1 MLVSDDG
8 HVGLTA
14 AMLVRRQPCCVC
26 VTEAEPTDVCGD
38 YCDGRFELFHFL
50 PVTYQVW
57 ISINSLM
64 AFSALCVIPL
74 LLREIHDVICQCEYA
89 WLRYL

>member
-1 MLVSDDG
+1 M
-8 HVGLTA
+8 
-14 AMLVRRQPCCVC
+14 
-26 VTEAEPTDVCGD
+26 CGD
-38 YCDGRFELFHFL
+38 FCDGRFELFHFL